1 MKKIIKRI
9 LIALISI
16 VLFFAAVVVITDK
29 VIMPEVVDR
38 PEVVVPDLVGMHKD
52 EAIKK
57 LEELDLIP
65 VLEGPRYN
73 NKFPKD
79 HVIFQKPLK
88 NTTVKVKRR
97 IYLAISG
104 GDPLVKVPDLEY
116 KTLRDAQVTIERLG
130 LEVGKI
136 TEVRSE
142 AKAGMVVGQ
151 NPQPGLNVEKGSVVD
166 LKVSVGPNVGKVRV
180 PDLMGKTLN
189 EAEREL
195 RNNSLFLGKVNYQE
209 SPNLLPNTVI
219 AQYPSKGTLVEIGE
233 TVDVFVTKSSK

>member
-1 MKKIIKRI
+1 MKKIFKK
-9 LIALISI
+9 LVIAFVAI
-16 VLFFAAVVVITDK
+16 VLFLAAVVIITDK
-29 VIMPEVVDR
+29 VIMPAVVDK
-38 PEVVVPDLVGMHKD
+38 PEVIVPDLVGLHKD

-57 LEELDLIP
+57 LEELNLVP

-88 NTTVKVKRR
+88 NTKVKVNRR

-104 GDPLVKVPDLEY
+104 GDPLVKIPDLQY
-116 KTLRDAQVTIERLG
+116 KTLRDAKITIERLG
-130 LEVGKI
+130 LKVGNI

-142 AKAGMVVGQ
+142 AKSGTVVGQ
-151 NPQPGLNVEKGSVVD
+151 KPNPGMNVEKGTTIN
-166 LKVSVGPNVGKVRV
+166 LKVSIGPNVGKVRV
-180 PDLMGKTLN
+180 PDLMGKTLS

-195 RNNSLFLGKVNYQE
+195 RNNSLYLGKVNYQE

-219 AQYPSKGTLVEIGE
+219 AQYPKKGQLVEIGE

>member
-9 LIALISI
+9 IISI
-16 VLFFAAVVVITDK
+16 FALLLFLAAVFVITDK
-29 VIMPEVVDR
+29 VIMPEVVAR
-38 PEVVVPDLVGMHKD
+38 PEVVVPDLVGIHKD

-57 LEELDLIP
+57 LEELNLVP

-73 NKFPKD
+73 NKYPKD
-79 HVIFQKPLK
+79 YVIFQKPLK
-88 NTTVKVKRR
+88 DTKVKINRR

-104 GDPLVKVPDLEY
+104 GDPLVKIPDLQY
-116 KTLRDAQVTIERLG
+116 KTLRDAEITIKRLG
-130 LEVGKI
+130 LKVGNI

-142 AKAGMVVGQ
+142 AKAGTIVGQ
-151 NPQPGLNVEKGSVVD
+151 KPNPGLNVEKGSKVD

-180 PDLMGKTLN
+180 PDLMGKTLK

-219 AQYPSKGTLVEIGE
+219 AQYPKKGQLVEIGE